1 MAKKTD
7 EPVQGFRPRLTA
19 DEYDLVMQYRNR
31 DESRNVLVIG
41 DLHEPFCLDGY
52 LEFCVRQR
60 DRYACN
66 EIVLIGDVVD
76 NHFSS
81 YHETDP
87 DGFSGGDELELA
99 IFKIRKWYKEFPKA
113 TWVLGNHDRLVNRKA
128 MTGGLSKKWIKPYN
142 DVLEVPGWKMVEDLV
157 LDDVQY
163 IHGEGG
169 TARNRM
175 RKDLMS
181 TVQGHLHTQAYLEF
195 GVGKNY
201 RIFGMQVGCGIE
213 NKAYSMAYAKNFPK
227 PAIGC
232 GIVLERGKFPILKL
246 MEL

>member
-1 MAKKTD
+1 MGKNNS
-7 EPVQGFRPRLTA
+7 EYRPRLTNE
-19 DEYDLVMQYRNR
+19 EYDLILKRRQSQS
-31 DESRNVLVIG
+31 DSRVLVIG

-52 LEFCVRQR
+52 LEHCKVQY
-60 DRYACN
+60 DEYECN
-66 EIVLIGDVVD
+66 EVVLIGDVVD
-76 NHFSS
+76 NHFAS

-87 DGFSGGDELELA
+87 DGFSGGDELALA
-99 IFKIRKWYKEFPKA
+99 IFKIKKWYETFSKA
-113 TWVLGNHDRLVNRKA
+113 TWILGNHDRLINRKA

-142 DVLEVPGWKMVEDLV
+142 EVLEVPGWTMTEEYV
-157 LDDVQY
+157 LNDVQY

-169 TARNRM
+169 TARSRM

-181 TVQGHLHTQAYLEF
+181 TVQGHLHTQAYIEY

-201 RIFGMQVGCGIE
+201 KIYGFQVGCGID
-213 NKAYSMAYAKNFPK
+213 NKSFSMAYAKNFPK

-232 GIVLERGKFPILKL
+232 GVILEDGKVPILKM